1 MNPPINTQNREE
13 FLYKKTHI
21 ITSGSS
27 SGLAKDFT
35 VGKSEFI
42 EYIYSINYFQN

>member
-21 ITSGSS
+21 LTSGSS

-35 VGKSEFI
+35 VGE
-42 EYIYSINYFQN
+42 